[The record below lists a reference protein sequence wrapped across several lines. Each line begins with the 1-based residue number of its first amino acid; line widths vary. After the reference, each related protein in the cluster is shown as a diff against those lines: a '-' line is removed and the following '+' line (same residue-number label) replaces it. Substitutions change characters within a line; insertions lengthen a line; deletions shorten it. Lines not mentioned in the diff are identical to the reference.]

1 MCFGRTSWDKSTLVG
16 WHTMA
21 LFRWRIRLE
30 CLTPIEYGHITIDI
44 IYLGMF
50 VSRNCTNVSM
60 RIGLAYD
67 CIYIITIIITIYV
80 QLKRSIYHVQTYQ
93 VLYSSW
99 YYLPRVPP
107 CHTAQSLN
115 YWDSKCL
122 SSHFLLKPHRE
133 KRGCSAKWC
142 IAPEILFF
150 SNWAQIRYSNPK
162 F

>member
-1 MCFGRTSWDKSTLVG
+1 MQCVVPLTLQQPKNSEIACMCFGRTSWDKITLVG
-16 WHTMA
+16 WHTMV

-80 QLKRSIYHVQTYQ
+80 RLKRSIYHVQTYQ
-93 VLYSSW
+93 VSRYW
-99 YYLPRVPP
+99 
-107 CHTAQSLN
+107 LN
-115 YWDSKCL
+115 
-122 SSHFLLKPHRE
+122 
-133 KRGCSAKWC
+133 
-142 IAPEILFF
+142 
-150 SNWAQIRYSNPK
+150 
-162 F
+162 